1 MVVEFV
7 HASAVVIANITYP
20 SVFSDLI
27 MELLSGGELFDS
39 LSNQKNYH
47 FTERRAAEMVKCILS
62 ALYYVHTKS
71 IVHRDLK
78 LENIMLSS
86 KTADKTLKLIDFGL
100 SLKFRGGVLHE
111 RLGTVGV
118 K

>member
-1 MVVEFV
+1 
-7 HASAVVIANITYP
+7 
-20 SVFSDLI
+20 
-27 MELLSGGELFDS
+27 MELLSGGELFDC
-39 LSNQKNYH
+39 LSNQKDYH

-118 K
+118 KWCTCLHLVGARQGARVSFH